1 MKCEIHG
8 IKIPVHATC
17 CPECATSE
25 VEALQAE
32 VRRLREEQSRIA
44 RSGLAALAGVVCTPV
59 EGYEKAGLNWFVN
72 DVRSL
77 VKLHRKTEAERDRYR
92 GALERIAAQNL
103 CSCRIHCQGIAQQ
116 ALRGGEG

>member
-32 VRRLREEQSRIA
+32 VRRLREELDR
-44 RSGLAALAGVVCTPV
+44 
-59 EGYEKAGLNWFVN
+59 
-72 DVRSL
+72 VRDAYDTLSERCCE
-77 VKLHRKTEAERDRYR
+77 VEAERDRYR
-92 GALERIAAQNL
+92 EALEQIAAPAVYGPHDMIEL
-103 CSCRIHCQGIAQQ
+103 ARE
-116 ALRGGEG
+116 ALRGGEVASDR